1 MNKALLT
8 NNMKQLKFITYL
20 LLFSI
25 ISSSSFAQ
33 SRKAIETSTDVL
45 VMLPAVTGFVTT
57 LVKKDYEGTKQIVLS
72 GATNL
77 ATSLLLKA
85 IIDKDRPDFS
95 NNNSFPSAHTSIA
108 FQGASFIQRRYG
120 WKYGIPAYIVSSY
133 VGWGR
138 TYAKKHDGWDVLAGA
153 AIGTIS
159 SYIFTTPF
167 ARKNNFTVSP
177 SIINNQ
183 YAGFYATIVF

>member
-1 MNKALLT
+1 
-8 NNMKQLKFITYL
+8 MKQLKLIIYILT
-20 LLFSI
+20 FSI
-25 ISSSSFAQ
+25 VSSSSLAQ

-57 LVKKDYEGTKQIVLS
+57 LVKKDYEGTKQIVFS

-120 WKYGIPAYIVSSY
+120 WKYGIPAYLVSSY

-138 TYAKKHDGWDVLAGA
+138 TYSKKHDGWDVLAGA

-159 SYIFTTPF
+159 TYVFTTPF
-167 ARKNNFTVSP
+167 AQKNNLTLSP
-177 SIINNQ
+177 LIINNGYPGI
-183 YAGFYATIVF
+183 YALMKF